1 MKEYIVSDKTQ
12 LTSIFNEINSE
23 LKEKGTIKI
32 KTTSPK
38 GKTNEQW
45 GYSWASVVPTIT
57 KYFNEN
63 CIASARLTESD
74 INEVLNKKFFYKK
87 VVIDGEMERIT
98 RSKATASM
106 EEMTQ
111 FLSDVIMW
119 ANNLGIFIPP
129 APVDDI
135 F

>member
-12 LTSIFNEINSE
+12 LTNIFNEINSE

-38 GKTNEQW
+38 GKTNEQL
-45 GYSWASVVPTIT
+45 GYYWASVVPTIT

-63 CIASARLTESD
+63 GIASARLTESD
-74 INEVLNKKFFYKK
+74 INEVLNKKFFYKE
-87 VVIDGEMERIT
+87 VVIDGEMQRIT

-119 ANNLGIFIPP
+119 ASNLGIFIPP

>member
-12 LTSIFNEINSE
+12 LTNIFNEINSE

-38 GKTNEQW
+38 GKTNEQL
-45 GYSWASVVPTIT
+45 GYYWASVVPTIT

-63 CIASARLTESD
+63 GIASARLTESD
-74 INEVLNKKFFYKK
+74 INEVLNKKFFYKE
-87 VVIDGEMERIT
+87 VVIDGEMQRIT
-98 RSKATASM
+98 RSKATASR
-106 EEMTQ
+106 EEMSR
-111 FLSDVIMW
+111 FLEDVIMW

-129 APVDDI
+129 APVEDI